1 MIYLKHDLT
10 IIKYSETDQVT
21 RVVQNAFPLFDQLL
35 TRKPMKKTQIA
46 VILLTLM
53 VMIGCQTTN
62 VPSSAQS
69 EPASSQS
76 SNDGIAG
83 FTTGMT
89 KGEGYFNYYY
99 DEEVGRMF
107 LEVDKVGAE
116 FLYVNSLTAGIGSND
131 IGLDR
136 GQLGA
141 ERVVKF
147 QKHGNKLLLIQPNYD
162 YRAVSENEEEVKSVA
177 EAFASSII
185 AGFEIKMKNKSS
197 YLIDLTDFLLR
208 DSHNVSGRL
217 RRSKQGS
224 YSLDKRRSA
233 IYMDATFNFPKNT
246 EFESILTFG
255 GSAQGGW
262 IRSVTPSSEAITVR
276 THHSFIEL
284 PDSDYTMRAFD
295 PRSGFNMMSYQD
307 YATPIEEPL
316 VKRFIVRHRLK
327 KKDPN
332 AAVGEA
338 VEPIIYYVDRGAPE
352 PVRSALIEGGRWWNQ
367 AFEAAGYK
375 DAFQVKVM
383 PEGAHP
389 MDIRYNVIQWVH
401 RSTRGWSYGASVVD
415 PRTGEIMK
423 GHVSLGSL
431 RVRQDFLI
439 ATGLIQPYEEGK
451 EPSGEMMQMALAR
464 LRQLSAHEIGHT
476 IGLAHNFAASVNN
489 RASVMDYP
497 HPYVQM
503 DDAGNIDLSEA
514 YDDKIGDWDK
524 VTITYGYS
532 DFPDGENESKL
543 NKILMDATNSGLQY
557 ITDQDARPMSGA
569 HARAHLWDNG
579 LAANVEL
586 DRMMKIRR
594 KILDKFS
601 VNAIRK
607 GAPMSTLEE
616 VMVPM
621 YLFHRYQVDAT
632 SKVIGGIQYS
642 YALRG
647 DFQSP
652 QAMLESKFQLDA
664 LQSLLS
670 TLSVENLKISEELV
684 GMIPPR
690 AFGYPRTRE
699 TFQSKTGPAFDY
711 LAIVETAA
719 SLPLSFLFNAD
730 RANRL
735 VTYKARQDDQPGF
748 TLVLDKIITSVWKS
762 PSSQRLD
769 RTIQRI
775 VEMEM
780 LSNLMT
786 LSVSDRAYAE
796 VRAKS
801 LAGIQKI
808 RSYAAGRTGRK
819 TNEDGDYYKYVVRQ
833 IDQFLEDPSAY
844 KSAPVIKAP
853 DGSPIGSCDF

>member
-1 MIYLKHDLT
+1 MSPKRQIPLLSTALMFLT
-10 IIKYSETDQVT
+10 II
-21 RVVQNAFPLFDQLL
+21 
-35 TRKPMKKTQIA
+35 
-46 VILLTLM
+46 ILS
-53 VMIGCQTTN
+53 GCQATK
-62 VPSSAQS
+62 VPSST
-69 EPASSQS
+69 PIDSSATNS
-76 SNDGIAG
+76 SSDGIAD
-83 FTTGMT
+83 FTSGMN
-89 KGEGYFNYYY
+89 KQEGYFTFHY
-99 DEEVGRMF
+99 DDEVGRMF
-107 LEVDKVGAE
+107 LVVDKVGTE

-136 GQLGA
+136 GQLGGT
-141 ERVVKF
+141 RVVKF

-162 YRAVSENEEEVKSVA
+162 YRAVSDNQDEVKSVA
-177 EAFASSII
+177 EAFASSVI
-185 AGFEIKMKNKSS
+185 AGFEIKTKSESS
-197 YLIDLTDFLLR
+197 YLVDITDFLLR

-224 YSLDKRRSA
+224 YSLDKKRSA
-233 IYMDATFNFPKNT
+233 LYMDATFNFPKNT
-246 EFESILTFG
+246 EFEAILTFAG
-255 GSAQGGW
+255 TAQGGW
-262 IRSVTPSSEAITVR
+262 VRSVTPSSDAITVR

-284 PDSDYTMRAFD
+284 PDANFTMRKFD

-307 YATPIEEPL
+307 YATPIEESL

-327 KKDPN
+327 KKNPN
-332 AAVGEA
+332 AAMSEA

-352 PVRSALIEGGRWWNQ
+352 PVRSALIDGGKWWNQ

-401 RSTRGWSYGASVVD
+401 RSTRGWSYGSSVTD

-439 ATGLIQPYEEGK
+439 ATGLIQPYEERK
-451 EPSGEMMQMALAR
+451 EPSGEMMKLALAR

-497 HPYVQM
+497 HPYVKM

-532 DFPDGENESKL
+532 DFPDGENEEKL
-543 NKILMDATNSGLQY
+543 NKILSDATSSGLKY

-569 HARAHLWDNG
+569 HSEAHLWDNG
-579 LAANVEL
+579 AEAQDEL
-586 DRMMKIRR
+586 GRMMKIRR
-594 KILDKFS
+594 KILDDFS
-601 VNAIRK
+601 EKSIRT
-607 GAPMSTLEE
+607 GMPMSSIEE
-616 VMVPM
+616 AMVPM

-632 SKVIGGIQYS
+632 SKLVGGMEYTYTVKGDGQTTTKLLTNKKQLV
-642 YALRG
+642 ALE
-647 DFQSP
+647 
-652 QAMLESKFQLDA
+652 A
-664 LQSLLS
+664 LLS
-670 TLSVENLKISEELV
+670 TIRVENLVLPESLIGK
-684 GMIPPR
+684 IPPR

-699 TFQSKTGPAFDY
+699 TFQSKAGPVFDY

-735 VTYKARQDDQPGF
+735 VTFKARQNDQPGF
-748 TLVLDKIITSVWKS
+748 ALVLDKIITSVWKTPGS
-762 PSSQRLD
+762 ERLD
-769 RTIQRI
+769 RTIQRV

-780 LSNLMT
+780 LNHLMV
-786 LSVSDRAYAE
+786 LAVNDRAYDE

-801 LAGIQKI
+801 LAGINNI
-808 RSYAAGRTGRK
+808 RSYVAGRTGRK

-833 IDQFLEDPSAY
+833 IDQFLEDPSEF
-844 KSAPVIKAP
+844 KSAPIIKAP